1 MVTKPNNNKESSKK
15 KGPRSR
21 QGRPKLNSLA
31 LSWEVESWTIIRK
44 ENFKANTYPYFP
56 KLIYK
61 SNTSWINDQLSDI
74 PYHLVK

>member
-31 LSWEVESWTIIRK
+31 LSWEVER
-44 ENFKANTYPYFP
+44 
-56 KLIYK
+56 
-61 SNTSWINDQLSDI
+61 
-74 PYHLVK
+74 